1 MKVQYTIIFVV
12 FIFYGCSNK
21 LNNSKI
27 VDIEKSCKAGDK
39 ISCQKVADIFK
50 KRNKPGDLSKA
61 AKWYTEGCYLEYG
74 KSCTQL
80 GLLFEKDTVFEKDIK
95 KSIRLYE
102 KACDIGYAEAC
113 TRLGIKHL
121 LYKARI
127 TGYCLDQEAQEKISK
142 YKIDEKLKS
151 NLRQYYYDSNQ
162 HENIN
167 NTLKVFGKVATKIV
181 VGYPIDVQRI
191 VKLFLRQCTYLK
203 HSSTH
208 KKKIVELFNKGC
220 FGNYKKGCYDLGML
234 YYKGFIA
241 QRNNQKAMEL
251 FDIACKANQSKACGM
266 LGFIYQK
273 GRKVKA
279 NKQKAK
285 KYLKKACVLGDK
297 RACSRIK

>member
-127 TGYCLDQEAQEKISK
+127 TGYCLDRSNSGS
-142 YKIDEKLKS
+142 DSS
-151 NLRQYYYDSNQ
+151 NLMSVKIFDSPSFTTDFSNKKPSYVR
-162 HENIN
+162 
-167 NTLKVFGKVATKIV
+167 TIV
-181 VGYPIDVQRI
+181 
-191 VKLFLRQCTYLK
+191 T
-203 HSSTH
+203 S
-208 KKKIVELFNKGC
+208 
-220 FGNYKKGCYDLGML
+220 
-234 YYKGFIA
+234 
-241 QRNNQKAMEL
+241 
-251 FDIACKANQSKACGM
+251 
-266 LGFIYQK
+266 
-273 GRKVKA
+273 
-279 NKQKAK
+279 
-285 KYLKKACVLGDK
+285 
-297 RACSRIK
+297 